1 MDGWGEGAG
10 GLGGCKGKGE
20 RGTED
25 KRERKC
31 NPIPRKR
38 ESLSPL
44 EGREMETFA
53 LGRPSSSYCSKQPLY
68 EGKYWKVSEKIIL
81 EYFQIKKV

>member
-20 RGTED
+20 RGGED
-25 KRERKC
+25 KRDRKC

-44 EGREMETFA
+44 KGREMERFA
-53 LGRPSSSYCSKQPLY
+53 LGRPRSLYCSKKLWQAM
-68 EGKYWKVSEKIIL
+68 EGFRENFGTLSR
-81 EYFQIKKV
+81 